1 MATHQERM
9 QRCIK
14 IHKGNKSNTAAALN
28 VVMREHYGSEP
39 PQNVSWGIVSNVAS
53 GQTKCVE
60 AYISMAMDKMIR
72 SDELGVKNG

>member
-9 QRCIK
+9 QRCVK

-28 VVMREHYGSEP
+28 VLMREHWGSEP
-39 PQNVSWGIVSNVAS
+39 PQSVSWGIVANVFS

-60 AYISMAMDKMIR
+60 AYISYAMDKMIR
-72 SDELGVKNG
+72 SDDLGVKNG